1 MRAGGWRFADGAVR
15 FLLPSCARRWVNCLR
30 RLQGRLTSKMSRGR
44 VVELKREGPMTTEEF
59 KKSPKADAFGVALQA
74 LWFDAHGDWEKAH
87 QLAQAAASHEG
98 DWVHAYLHRKEGDEG
113 NASYWYSRAGKT
125 KPKASLDEE
134 WEQIAKMLL
143 AQRAR

>member
-1 MRAGGWRFADGAVR
+1 MR
-15 FLLPSCARRWVNCLR
+15 FLLPCVRAQVGELLAPFAGSINVQNESR
-30 RLQGRLTSKMSRGR
+30 QSGGIEKEGR
-44 VVELKREGPMTTEEF
+44 MTTEEF

-125 KPKASLDEE
+125 KPKVSLDEE
-134 WEQIAKMLL
+134 WEQIAKALL
-143 AQRAR
+143 AQSER